1 MRLDSSFMLID
12 ISVLQLEG
20 TLMAVTIAI
29 NTNEDLQYNGK
40 VTWLVVLSCII
51 AATGGL
57 LFGYDTGVTGGVT
70 SMEPFLK
77 KFFPGVYIQMKED
90 TKISNYCKFDS
101 QLLTSFASSL
111 YVTSLIASFF
121 AASMTRDYGRKPS
134 IITGGVAFLIGATL
148 GGAAQNIYMLTIG
161 RLLLGVG
168 IGFANQSVPLYLS
181 EMAPSKF
188 RGAFNFGFQF
198 CVNVGGLVATL
209 INYGTEKI
217 KGDWGWRISLAAA
230 ALPALVL
237 VVGAL
242 FLPETPNSLIQQG
255 CDHEKIKRLLQ
266 KIRGTDDVE
275 EELNDLVTASE
286 TSKAIKHPFKN
297 ILQRKYRPHLV
308 VSVAIPFFQQ
318 VTGIIVIS
326 FYAPILFMTIG
337 SGVSASLL
345 ATVFLA
351 VFGTCM
357 TFMSSLIVD
366 KLGRRVVFFVGGISM
381 FITQMMIGGIM
392 AAKLGDHG
400 ALSKGYSFLVVVLIC
415 VYTAAFAFSWGP
427 LAWLV
432 ASEISPLEI
441 RSAAQSINV
450 AVGFFSSALISQ
462 TFLAMLCHLKYA
474 TFFFFGTWV
483 ALMTGFVYFLLP
495 ETKNVPIEKMNIIWT
510 KHYFWKNF
518 ISDGQE
524 HRDNR
529 IHEPFLSSHG

>member
-1 MRLDSSFMLID
+1 MNTYY
-12 ISVLQLEG
+12 SVL
-20 TLMAVTIAI
+20 MASFC
-29 NTNEDLQYNGK
+29 E
-40 VTWLVVLSCII
+40 
-51 AATGGL
+51 
-57 LFGYDTGVTGGVT
+57 GGVS

-77 KFFPGVYIQMKED
+77 KFFPGVYKEMKED

-101 QLLTSFASSL
+101 QLLTSFASSI
-111 YVTSLIASFF
+111 YVTSLIASLL

-134 IITGGVAFLIGATL
+134 IIIGGVAFLVGAIL

-188 RGAFNFGFQF
+188 RGAFNYGFQF
-198 CVNVGGLVATL
+198 CVAFGGLVAML
-209 INYGTEKI
+209 VNYGTQKI
-217 KGDWGWRISLAAA
+217 KGDWGWRISLATA
-230 ALPALVL
+230 ALLALVL
-237 VVGAL
+237 V
-242 FLPETPNSLIQQG
+242 
-255 CDHEKIKRLLQ
+255 
-266 KIRGTDDVE
+266 KIRGSDDVE
-275 EELNDLVTASE
+275 EEFDDLVSASE
-286 TSKAIKHPFKN
+286 ASKAIKHPFKN

-308 VSVAIPFFQQ
+308 MSVAIPFFQQ
-318 VTGIIVIS
+318 LTGINVIS

-345 ATVFLA
+345 SSVFLGI
-351 VFGTCM
+351 VGTSV
-357 TFMSSLIVD
+357 TFLSSLLVD
-366 KLGRRVVFFVGGISM
+366 KLGRRVVFFIGGITM

-400 ALSKGYSFLVVVLIC
+400 TLSKGYSFLVLILIC
-415 VYTAAFAFSWGP
+415 IYTGAFAFSWGP

-450 AVGFFSSALISQ
+450 AVGFFSSTLISQ

-483 ALMTGFVYFLLP
+483 AFYGTAFVYFFTAGRLR
-495 ETKNVPIEKMNIIWT
+495 KM
-510 KHYFWKNF
+510 Y
-518 ISDGQE
+518 SGV
-524 HRDNR
+524 DNPR
-529 IHEPFLSSHG
+529 K

>member
-1 MRLDSSFMLID
+1 
-12 ISVLQLEG
+12 
-20 TLMAVTIAI
+20 
-29 NTNEDLQYNGK
+29 
-40 VTWLVVLSCII
+40 
-51 AATGGL
+51 
-57 LFGYDTGVTGGVT
+57 
-70 SMEPFLK
+70 MEPFLK
-77 KFFPGVYIQMKED
+77 KFFPGVYKEMKED

-101 QLLTSFASSL
+101 QLLTSFASSI
-111 YVTSLIASFF
+111 YVTSLIASLV

-134 IITGGVAFLIGATL
+134 IIIGGVAFLVGAIL

-188 RGAFNFGFQF
+188 RGAFNYGFQF
-198 CVNVGGLVATL
+198 CVSFGGLVAML
-209 INYGTEKI
+209 VNYGTQKI
-217 KGDWGWRISLAAA
+217 K
-230 ALPALVL
+230 
-237 VVGAL
+237 
-242 FLPETPNSLIQQG
+242 ETPNSLIQQG
-255 CDHEKIKRLLQ
+255 YGHEKAKRLLQ

-275 EELNDLVTASE
+275 EEFNDLVSASE
-286 TSKAIKHPFKN
+286 ASKAVKHPFKN

-308 VSVAIPFFQQ
+308 MSVAIPFFQQ
-318 VTGIIVIS
+318 LTGINVIS

-345 ATVFLA
+345 SSVFLGI
-351 VFGTCM
+351 VGSIM
-357 TFMSSLIVD
+357 TFTSSLLVD
-366 KLGRRVVFFVGGISM
+366 KLGRRVVFFIGGINM

-400 ALSKGYSFLVVVLIC
+400 ALSKGYSFLVVILIC
-415 VYTAAFAFSWGP
+415 IYTGAFAFSWGP

-483 ALMTGFVYFLLP
+483 AFMTAFVYFLLP
-495 ETKNVPIEKMNIIWT
+495 ETKNVPIEKMNIIWRN
-510 KHYFWKNF
+510 HSFWKRF
-518 ISDGQE
+518 FSDGKE
-524 HRDNR
+524 YKDNR

>member
-1 MRLDSSFMLID
+1 
-12 ISVLQLEG
+12 
-20 TLMAVTIAI
+20 MAVSVAV
-29 NTNEDLQYNGK
+29 NTNDGLRYNGK
-40 VTWLVVLSCII
+40 VTWLVALSCVI

-77 KFFPGVYIQMKED
+77 KFFPGVYTQMKED
-90 TKISNYCKFDS
+90 TKLSNYCKFDS

-111 YVTSLIASFF
+111 YLTSLIASFV

-134 IITGGVAFLIGATL
+134 MIIGGVAFLIGATL
-148 GGAAQNIYMLTIG
+148 GGAAQNIYVLTIG

-188 RGAFNFGFQF
+188 RGAFNYGFQF
-198 CVNVGGLVATL
+198 CVSAGGLVATL
-209 INYGTEKI
+209 VNYGTEKI
-217 KGDWGWRISLAAA
+217 KGDCGWRISLATA

-255 CDHEKIKRLLQ
+255 RDYEKAKRLLQ

-275 EELNDLVTASE
+275 EEFDDLVTASE
-286 TSKAIKHPFKN
+286 ASKAIKHPFKK

-308 VSVAIPFFQQ
+308 MSVAIPFFQQ
-318 VTGIIVIS
+318 VSGINVIT

-345 ATVFLA
+345 SSVFLGI
-351 VFGTCM
+351 VGTSM

-366 KLGRRVVFFVGGISM
+366 KLGRRILFFIGGISM
-381 FITQMMIGGIM
+381 FITQMTIGGIM

-400 ALSKGYSFLVVVLIC
+400 ALSEGYSFLVVILIC
-415 VYTAAFAFSWGP
+415 IYTAAFAFSWGP

-441 RSAAQSINV
+441 RSAAQSVNV

-462 TFLAMLCHLKYA
+462 TFLAMLCHFKYA
-474 TFFFFGTWV
+474 TFFLFGTWV
-483 ALMTGFVYFLLP
+483 AFMTAFVYFLLP
-495 ETKNVPIEKMNIIWT
+495 ETKNVPIEKMNIIWR
-510 KHYFWKNF
+510 KHSFWKKF
-518 ISDGQE
+518 ISDGKE
-524 HRDNR
+524 YKDNR

>member
-1 MRLDSSFMLID
+1 
-12 ISVLQLEG
+12 
-20 TLMAVTIAI
+20 MAVGVAV
-29 NTNEDLQYNGK
+29 NNDGLQYNGK
-40 VTWLVVLSCII
+40 VTWLVALSCVI

-57 LFGYDTGVTGGVT
+57 LFGYDTGVTGGVS

-90 TKISNYCKFDS
+90 TKLSNYCKFDS

-134 IITGGVAFLIGATL
+134 IITGGVAFLIGAIL

-188 RGAFNFGFQF
+188 RGAFNYGFQF
-198 CVNVGGLVATL
+198 CVSAGGLLASLV
-209 INYGTEKI
+209 NYGVEKI
-217 KGDWGWRISLAAA
+217 KGDWGWRISLAMA

-255 CDHEKIKRLLQ
+255 CDHGKAKRLLQ

-275 EELNDLVTASE
+275 EEFDDLVTASE
-286 TSKAIKHPFKN
+286 ASKAIKHPFKK

-308 VSVAIPFFQQ
+308 MSVAIPFFQQ
-318 VTGIIVIS
+318 VSGVNVIA
-326 FYAPILFMTIG
+326 FYAPILFMTVG

-345 ATVFLA
+345 STVFLGI
-351 VFGTCM
+351 VGISM

-366 KLGRRVVFFVGGISM
+366 KLGRRMVFFIGGIIM
-381 FITQMMIGGIM
+381 FIAHMMIGGIM

-400 ALSKGYSFLVVVLIC
+400 ALSQGYSFLVVILIC
-415 VYTAAFAFSWGP
+415 IYTAAFAFSWGP

-462 TFLAMLCHLKYA
+462 TFLAMLCHLKYG

-483 ALMTGFVYFLLP
+483 VFMTVFVYFLLP
-495 ETKNVPIEKMNIIWT
+495 ETKNVPIEKMNIIWR
-510 KHYFWKNF
+510 KHSFWKKF
-518 ISDGQE
+518 VSDGKE
-524 HRDNR
+524 YEDNR
-529 IHEPFLSSHG
+529 IDEPFLSSHG